1 MARLTSLPPELVEM
15 ICNYIRPMRPMRDR
29 FAETSHDNPIDRDG
43 LQQEWRSLRSLSV
56 ASRYFRTVIV
66 HTGLL
71 HRALII
77 KGSFHELFNLLKL
90 FKSAPEFALGVKQ
103 LYIHIS
109 WCDLGPA
116 DLGPGNELPI
126 VMAIKDLG
134 LDYKDARRKILPDSG
149 GPSTQCY
156 DISNNFWM
164 TSTWRYGIFAN
175 SEERAIRERST
186 WRYGIL
192 VKIVLAQM
200 TNLEDIGADIMNTNV
215 LGCRICRIN
224 DYAYRDFIPNLSH
237 LRSISLRGL
246 KGSGLVRSDVEF
258 LMRLGPFRHV
268 YIDTIPSE
276 WRDNPFRFLLGAL
289 DNVTTLI
296 LSDSTFVPK
305 DLELLLRRCA
315 PLSTFKYSVTD
326 GQTTSH
332 SLPCQVVAVLRAWHG
347 KTLRT
352 LCLRFLPVGGN
363 NYDVTGPSTADPF
376 ISSLRGFDVLE
387 SLWVDLDV
395 VHGGYSRRPSPGSFH
410 TLPWIIGPPEC
421 FFESLPRSLKR
432 VFFCVPDR
440 TNGWD
445 DSVVWL
451 ARAGEKFPGLTD
463 ILYYTAFRGY
473 TFRMVRRRPFRC
485 PYVPVLQW
493 D

>member
-1 MARLTSLPPELVEM
+1 MARFTSLPPELIEM

-29 FAETSHDNPIDRDG
+29 FAETSHENPIDRDG
-43 LQQEWRSLRSLSV
+43 LQLEWRSLRNLSV

-66 HTGLL
+66 HGGLL

-90 FKSAPEFALGVKQ
+90 FKSAPEFALAVKQ

-156 DISNNFWM
+156 
-164 TSTWRYGIFAN
+164 GILTDYWAASIWPHGTPVY
-175 SEERAIRERST
+175 SEERTIRERCIT
-186 WRYGIL
+186 RYGIL
-192 VKIVLAQM
+192 VKLILTQM
-200 TNLEDIGADIMNTNV
+200 TSLEDIGADIMSSSV
-215 LGCRICRIN
+215 LGPRIN
-224 DYAYRDFIPNLSH
+224 EYAHREFIPNLSH
-237 LRSISLRGL
+237 LRSISLRGP
-246 KGSGLVRSDVEF
+246 KGSGLYGSALDF
-258 LMRLGPFRHV
+258 LMRLRPVKHL
-268 YIDTIPSE
+268 YIDTITSKY
-276 WRDNPFRFLLGAL
+276 NPFFTLVGVLY
-289 DNVTTLI
+289 NVTTLI
-296 LSDSTFVPK
+296 LRDSTFIPK
-305 DLELLLRRCA
+305 DLEMILRRCA
-315 PLSTFKYSVTD
+315 PLSTFKYCVTD
-326 GQTTSH
+326 GQRRSL
-332 SLPCQVVAVLRAWHG
+332 SLPCEVVAALRAWHG

-363 NYDVTGPSTADPF
+363 NYDPVYSASDSL

-387 SLWVDLDV
+387 SLWVDLDA
-395 VHGGYSRRPSPGSFH
+395 VHGGSSGGPSPANFH
-410 TLPWIIGPPEC
+410 TLPWIIGPPES
-421 FFESLPRSLKR
+421 FVERLPGTLKR
-432 VFFCVPDR
+432 VFFFVPGR
-440 TNGWD
+440 TSGWD

-451 ARAGEKFPGLTD
+451 ARAGDKFPGLTD
-463 ILYYTAFRGY
+463 ILYYNAFRNC

-485 PYVPVLQW
+485 PFVPALQW